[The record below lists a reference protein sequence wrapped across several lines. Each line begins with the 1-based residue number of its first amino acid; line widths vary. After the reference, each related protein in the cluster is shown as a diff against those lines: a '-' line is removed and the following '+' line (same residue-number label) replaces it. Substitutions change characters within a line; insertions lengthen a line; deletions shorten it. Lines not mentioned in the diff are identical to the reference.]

1 VSRALLLAPWLA
13 ALAAGAAQPS
23 TPTPQA
29 ALAAGAVQPSVLA
42 RQAAFAA
49 GAVQPSTP
57 TSRAAL
63 AAGAAPLSLLAELT
77 AGAAPHAPSPALGDT
92 SAVDRL
98 ATSLAD
104 AVRALPAEA
113 PVALHLSGGS
123 SELRRAVG
131 TVLAARLAAQG
142 LAPVVVDAPT
152 AEAAEAAARAQGAR
166 TLVRLT
172 LDVEGG
178 ELRARGDALGTWVNF
193 WSGRTATRPPKP
205 AGTLTQAVEADAAVL
220 ALAATGATSAP
231 ATNGAT
237 PRGVRLLGAALAK
250 LESPLAALAAGDL
263 DGDGRDEVAALTE
276 KDVSV
281 FAADGRLLA
290 RRELDGLP
298 FSGATTREP
307 FGALAVLPGPPRLA
321 AWSTRYAQGEL
332 LSLDRARGTL
342 KPVGTLD
349 AVPLGPGERGSFV
362 PGQTAFAAEVR
373 LADGRSQTVP
383 LPFTTASL
391 APPRLL
397 FVHPDGSASLYARA
411 GTAPV
416 RLSGLGA
423 GSALGDVDGDGTPEL
438 LTTSPQLQ
446 PSPDVLRVFSLT
458 GNDPTVHEPLWQG
471 SLPAG
476 RALYVV
482 TADLDGDKRREV
494 VVGLT
499 KPDGTGELFLLRHGA
514 P

>member
-1 VSRALLLAPWLA
+1 MNHALLLAPLLA
-13 ALAAGAAQPS
+13 AL
-23 TPTPQA
+23 
-29 ALAAGAVQPSVLA
+29 
-42 RQAAFAA
+42 
-49 GAVQPSTP
+49 
-57 TSRAAL
+57 
-63 AAGAAPLSLLAELT
+63 T
-77 AGAAPHAPSPALGDT
+77 AGVASPSASATAPQDA

-98 ATSLAD
+98 GKALAD
-104 AVRALPAEA
+104 AVRALPAEV

-123 SELRRAVG
+123 AELRRAVG
-131 TVLAARLAAQG
+131 TVLAARLSALG
-142 LAPVVVDAPT
+142 MAPMVVDAPT

-193 WSGRTATRPPKP
+193 WSGRAATRPPKP
-205 AGTLTQAVEADAAVL
+205 AGALALAVEADAAVL
-220 ALAATGATSAP
+220 ALASTGATSAP
-231 ATNGAT
+231 ATNGAA
-237 PRGVRLLGAALAK
+237 PRGVRLLGAALAR
-250 LESPLAALAAGDL
+250 LEHPLAALAAGDL

-276 KDVSV
+276 HDVSV
-281 FAADGRLLA
+281 FSADGRLLA
-290 RRELDGLP
+290 RHELGALP
-298 FSGATTREP
+298 FANATTREP

-321 AWSTRYAQGEL
+321 AWSTRHAHGEL
-332 LSLDRARGTL
+332 LLLDKARGTL
-342 KPVGTLD
+342 KPLGTLD
-349 AVPLGPGERGSFV
+349 AAPLGPGERGSFV
-362 PGQTAFAAEVR
+362 PGQTAFAPEVR
-373 LADGRSQTVP
+373 MADGRSLTVAAS
-383 LPFTTASL
+383 FTTASL

-411 GTAPV
+411 GAVPA

-423 GSALGDVDGDGTPEL
+423 GSALGDVDGDEAPEL

-446 PSPDVLRVFSLT
+446 PSPDVLRVFSST
-458 GNDPTVHEPLWQG
+458 GGEDPTAREPLWQG
-471 SLPAG
+471 ALPSG